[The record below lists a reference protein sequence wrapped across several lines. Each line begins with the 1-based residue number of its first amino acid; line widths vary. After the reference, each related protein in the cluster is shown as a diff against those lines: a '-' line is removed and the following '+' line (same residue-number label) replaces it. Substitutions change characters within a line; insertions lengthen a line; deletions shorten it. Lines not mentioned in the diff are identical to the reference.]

1 MKAEWFT
8 RGRLEAQPKSPS
20 NIVPAYQLDAVAV
33 PSVRTRDD
41 GLAAD
46 TAIEVAGVWK
56 YYKIYDDFIAGPIKE
71 RLFPW
76 RAAKYY
82 KRFAAVQDVSF
93 SVQRGQAVGILGPNG
108 SGKTTL
114 LKCIAGLLAIDRG
127 GITVRGRVTTLLA
140 TGVGSHPEFSGRE
153 NIFFGGLTLG
163 MRREE
168 IQEKL
173 ESIIEFSELG
183 DYIERP
189 LRTYSAGMRAR
200 LLFSISMSVDPD
212 ILIVDEALSAGDS
225 YFVRKCERRFRE
237 ICASGATV
245 LFVSHNTTQIEEL
258 CSHAIFMVDGKVV
271 DQGRPIHINRVYYDW
286 VFEKE
291 KKEIHRQLDR
301 EPPDMSNPG
310 GSGDVVLDRV
320 TLHDHTGAVS
330 VGFYA
335 GEPMTI
341 RLHYRCLNGPV
352 QRVRVFCGI
361 LMRPAAT
368 FIGEMDSSF
377 HCETVPGGEKETL
390 VDLDNAGVIELRLD
404 PLLLINNDYA
414 LWIKLYTKEDVIREL
429 CDYRG
434 VAPFFAS
441 RRFCTTNRGPVF
453 WHPFTLSA
461 AQATTEPEAPQVR
474 AHEDAPENG

>member
-1 MKAEWFT
+1 MASTFQ
-8 RGRLEAQPKSPS
+8 LEP
-20 NIVPAYQLDAVAV
+20 VAV
-33 PSVRTRDD
+33 PSASAQTD

-46 TAIEVAGVWK
+46 TAIDVSSVWK

-76 RAAKYY
+76 RAEKYY
-82 KRFAAVQDVSF
+82 KRFAAVHDVSF
-93 SVQRGQAVGILGPNG
+93 SVQRGQVVGILGPNG

-127 GITVRGRVTTLLA
+127 AITVRGRVTTLLA
-140 TGVGSHPEFSGRE
+140 TGVGTHPEFSGRE

-168 IQEKL
+168 IQQKV

-200 LLFSISMSVDPD
+200 LLFSISVSVDPD

-258 CSHAIFMVDGKVV
+258 CDHALFMVGGKVV
-271 DQGRPIHINRVYYDW
+271 DQGRPEHVNRLYYDW

-291 KKEIHRQLDR
+291 KREIHRQIER
-301 EPPDMSNPG
+301 EPLDISNPG
-310 GSGDVVLDRV
+310 GTGEVVLDRV
-320 TLHDHTGAVS
+320 TLHDHTGAAS

-341 RLHYRCLNGPV
+341 QLHYRCLNGPV
-352 QRVRVFCGI
+352 RSVRVFCGI
-361 LMRPAAT
+361 VMRPSGT
-368 FIGEMDSSF
+368 FIGEMESSF
-377 HCETVPGGEKETL
+377 HYETVPGAEKETL
-390 VDLDNAGVIELRLD
+390 VDLDGTGVIVLRLD

-414 LWIKLYTKEDVIREL
+414 LWIKLYTKEGMLKEL

-434 VAPFFAS
+434 IAPFFAT
-441 RRFCTTNRGPVF
+441 RRSCTINRGPVF
-453 WHPFTLSA
+453 WHPFTLSTTQRA
-461 AQATTEPEAPQVR
+461 AEA
-474 AHEDAPENG
+474 EDAEIPASEDALRAGER